1 MKKNR
6 AVQGKI
12 KERIHDRQN
21 QEVHVFGQAVQK
33 SDIFKFFGLISFFV
47 ISIAACFLVWPYI
60 KGCFEPG
67 GVDRVVADV
76 QSAGPLGAL
85 VLFAFQVLQIIV
97 AFIPGEVTQVAAGMM
112 YGPWLGALLIAAGC
126 VASSAF
132 VYVLVRKLGA
142 PFVQDL
148 VPQRFVNFIDKLEET
163 NRLNIIVFI
172 LFLIPGLPKDAFTY
186 VVPLTKMS
194 MRDFLGISTCGRLPG
209 IIMSTYA
216 ASGLLNGKIE
226 QSIIIF
232 AIFGALAVLFLIFHQ
247 KVMDKLSATKARR
260 VVGNLTASTTPLPKI
275 SAVKEEL

>member
-1 MKKNR
+1 M
-6 AVQGKI
+6 
-12 KERIHDRQN
+12 
-21 QEVHVFGQAVQK
+21 
-33 SDIFKFFGLISFFV
+33 
-47 ISIAACFLVWPYI
+47 WPYI

-163 NRLNIIVFI
+163 NRLNIIV
-172 LFLIPGLPKDAFTY
+172 
-186 VVPLTKMS
+186 
-194 MRDFLGISTCGRLPG
+194 
-209 IIMSTYA
+209 
-216 ASGLLNGKIE
+216 
-226 QSIIIF
+226 
-232 AIFGALAVLFLIFHQ
+232 
-247 KVMDKLSATKARR
+247 
-260 VVGNLTASTTPLPKI
+260 
-275 SAVKEEL
+275 